1 LAFAAL
7 CRACVTESYTRGD
20 YRRMRLAAALGRPH
34 PLDFQRILL
43 RCNMSLLVVHVVSE
57 HWLRIREG

>member
-1 LAFAAL
+1 
-7 CRACVTESYTRGD
+7 
-20 YRRMRLAAALGRPH
+20 MHLAAALGRPH